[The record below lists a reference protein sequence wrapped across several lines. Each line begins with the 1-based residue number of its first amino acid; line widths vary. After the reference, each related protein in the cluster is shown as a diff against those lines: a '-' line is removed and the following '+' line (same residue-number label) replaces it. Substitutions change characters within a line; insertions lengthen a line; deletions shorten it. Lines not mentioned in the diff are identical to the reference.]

1 MHEVEYYYIM
11 IIVMRFPASEIKAAT
26 DNFNIRHLVGEGGF
40 GRVYRAM
47 LRHTPSAIKLLNKV
61 FINKVDI

>member
-1 MHEVEYYYIM
+1 
-11 IIVMRFPASEIKAAT
+11 MRFPASEIKAAT
-26 DNFNIRHLVGEGGF
+26 DDFNIRHLVGEGGF